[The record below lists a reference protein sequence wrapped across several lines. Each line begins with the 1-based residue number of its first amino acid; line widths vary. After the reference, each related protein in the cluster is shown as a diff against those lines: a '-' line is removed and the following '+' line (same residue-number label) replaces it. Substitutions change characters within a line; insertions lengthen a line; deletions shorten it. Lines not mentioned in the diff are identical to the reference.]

1 MEDNSDDEIN
11 PEEWLFYLTQ
21 IMGNEELR
29 DKVFGEISR
38 KTGFPLEKV
47 EIVMKSLLEFLLM
60 TSRSN

>member
-1 MEDNSDDEIN
+1 MNDDEKNLID

-47 EIVMKSLLEFLLM
+47 EIIMKSVMEVLLNI
-60 TSRSN
+60 SRPN